1 MSKPIHLPT
10 TGRPLDLSSLLDAC
24 PEHDNDALLDFIGAN
39 AAASGAAEYAACD
52 ALRFLA
58 SAWNDDAGQNRNFV
72 AQTLADTIGV
82 LQRMQTVVNNVIIAQ
97 DCLDAARDAL
107 LAQPVAQA
115 SSRVRDLLTAHD
127 DRVATSGLTPKDHAA
142 LVGLLFP
149 HVRSFPEHAAHAE
162 PAEVTP

>member
-1 MSKPIHLPT
+1 M
-10 TGRPLDLSSLLDAC
+10 
-24 PEHDNDALLDFIGAN
+24 DFICHDIGE
-39 AAASGAAEYAACD
+39 SEHAACD

-58 SAWNDDAGQNRNFV
+58 AGWADDNGVNRSHMLG
-72 AQTLADTIGV
+72 TLKDTIET
-82 LQRMQTVVNNVIIAQ
+82 LQRMEQVILHVVAAQ

-107 LAQPVAQA
+107 VTQPVAQA

-127 DRVATSGLTPKDHAA
+127 DLVATSGLSPERHAA

-149 HVRSFPEHAAHAE
+149 HVRSFPEHAAPAE